1 MAERN
6 AGTRHLILYDG
17 DCGFCGR
24 AVTLVP
30 PRDSRRAFRYDSL
43 HSEEGERVRADRAL
57 PTGEPDSLLVVPA
70 ARSENL
76 AVLQKSAAVLFIV
89 GHMDWPWR
97 LLSIAGLLP
106 DRLLDWA
113 YDVVARNRHLLGRKT
128 LSCPVPAMDSGEA
141 LAGGAGSSTRDRV
154 QGRPPGSAGRP

>member
-6 AGTRHLILYDG
+6 AGSRHLILYDG

-43 HSEEGERVRADRAL
+43 HSEEGERVRADCAL
-57 PTGEPDSLLVVPA
+57 PTGGPDSLLVVPA
-70 ARSENL
+70 ASSENL
-76 AVLQKSAAVLFIV
+76 AVLQKSAAVLFV
-89 GHMDWPWR
+89 VRHMDWPWR

-113 YDVVARNRHLLGRKT
+113 YDVVARHRHLLGGKA
-128 LSCPVPAMDSGEA
+128 LSCPLPAMDSREA
-141 LAGGAGSSTRDRV
+141 LAGGAGSSTRDGVR
-154 QGRPPGSAGRP
+154 GRPPGSPGRP

>member
-6 AGTRHLILYDG
+6 ADSRHLILYDG

-43 HSEEGERVRADRAL
+43 HSEEGERWRADRAL

-70 ARSENL
+70 ASAERL

-89 GHMDWPWR
+89 RHMDWPWR
-97 LLSIAGLLP
+97 LLAIAALLP

-113 YDVVARNRHLLGRKT
+113 YDVVARHRHLLGEKA
-128 LSCPVPAMDSGEA
+128 LSCPLPTTDSREA
-141 LAGGAGSSTRDRV
+141 LAGGAGSSTHDGVR
-154 QGRPPGSAGRP
+154 GHPSGGAGRR

>member
-6 AGTRHLILYDG
+6 AGSRHLILYDG

-43 HSEEGERVRADRAL
+43 HSGEGERVRADRAL

-70 ARSENL
+70 ASSEDP

-89 GHMDWPWR
+89 RHMDWPWR

-106 DRLLDWA
+106 GRLLDWA
-113 YDVVARNRHLLGRKT
+113 YDVVARHRHLLGREV
-128 LSCPVPAMDSGEA
+128 LSCSLPAMNSREA
-141 LAGGAGSSTRDRV
+141 LAGGADSGTRDGLR
-154 QGRPPGSAGRP
+154 GHPPGSAGRP